1 MMKMEDF
8 SEIINWDNV
17 LKQKEDYQNKKPF
30 RFTFI
35 ENFFKKEFYEKLYET
50 YPKID
55 DSWSPSEHMAKSIF
69 MKTWGTKDLSVAVPE
84 GDDPSFSEAWNKFKR
99 YVESEEFITNFRKM
113 TNVPVNKLKEF
124 KLMAYKKGGF
134 HVPHIHNEGPSTL
147 IFTIYFSKGWEKGD
161 PGGTYACT
169 DVDDPENT
177 IIFEP
182 SNLDNS
188 AILFHDGPKAAHGV
202 RYIKKD
208 VVRQGLQIYLEEYSD
223 ETGWSAG
230 DHEKHLEEQ
239 VKIDIE

>member
-69 MKTWGTKDLSVAVPE
+69 MKTWGTKDLSVVVPE

-99 YVESEEFITNFRKM
+99 YVESEEFITNFREM

-147 IFTIYFSKGWEKGD
+147 IFTIYFSSS
-161 PGGTYACT
+161 CSFF
-169 DVDDPENT
+169 
-177 IIFEP
+177 I
-182 SNLDNS
+182 
-188 AILFHDGPKAAHGV
+188 
-202 RYIKKD
+202 
-208 VVRQGLQIYLEEYSD
+208 
-223 ETGWSAG
+223 
-230 DHEKHLEEQ
+230 
-239 VKIDIE
+239 